1 MLEPESWQVF
11 SGIWLHVKMGSW
23 TFLTNRAPVLL
34 CVAHD
39 PDAPAR
45 HRGQPELRP
54 RGKRAIGEILTLL
67 TGSNTTET

>member
-1 MLEPESWQVF
+1 ME
-11 SGIWLHVKMGSW
+11 SW

-34 CVAHD
+34 CVAHN

-54 RGKRAIGEILTLL
+54 RRNAPSARSWPFWPAVTRPRP
-67 TGSNTTET
+67 